1 MVEKIRTLIPREDI
15 EKRIAEIA
23 VQIEKDYE
31 GKEIHLISVLKG
43 GVMFTVDLARAIKKN
58 TVYLHFMSVSSY
70 GNGTESSGNIKIN
83 MDLDESIKDKTVII
97 AEDII
102 DSGRTL
108 SILKKMLLERQPESL
123 KICTLLDKPD
133 RRVAEVEVDY
143 TCFKVPDEFVVGCGL
158 DYAQKYRNLDYVG
171 IISFEEE

>member
-1 MVEKIRTLIPREDI
+1 
-15 EKRIAEIA
+15 
-23 VQIEKDYE
+23 
-31 GKEIHLISVLKG
+31 
-43 GVMFTVDLARAIKKN
+43 MFTVDLARAIKKN

-83 MDLDESIKDKTVII
+83 MDLDESIKDKTVIS

>member
-23 VQIEKDYE
+23 TQIEKDYE